1 MESYDLWTC
10 TTSRELLVL
19 DAVSMWRTLKETL
32 LSYLMPYITKS
43 EIDSRHPSGA
53 SISLYFACTLPPRLG
68 PASNRTLASSR
79 RALYVTHSCAAVTL
93 FKSYARHLEHS
104 YPPYV
109 VLIVQIKRD
118 GGGSPP
124 PSSPLVGLASRITLG
139 GGGGSLAPP
148 VLPIAPL
155 KGGSL

>member
-1 MESYDLWTC
+1 MESYNLWTC
-10 TTSRELLVL
+10 TTSRELSVL

-32 LSYLMPYITKS
+32 LSYLMPCITTS

-93 FKSYARHLEHS
+93 FKLYARHLEHS

-109 VLIVQIKRD
+109 VLIRQIKRD
-118 GGGSPP
+118 GGGSP
-124 PSSPLVGLASRITLG
+124 SPLLPSCGSCLAYHIKG
-139 GGGGSLAPP
+139 GGAVSP
-148 VLPIAPL
+148 LPSRPSRL
-155 KGGSL
+155 